1 MLAPSMTIETA
12 TVICLTNFSLLRVS
26 SGREA
31 HKNSA
36 LLGVTSGTIHEEADA
51 SGTKGEL

>member
-31 HKNSA
+31 HKNAA

>member
-31 HKNSA
+31 HKNAA
-36 LLGVTSGTIHEEADA
+36 LLGIIHEEADA

>member
-1 MLAPSMTIETA
+1 MLAPSMIVMTGA
-12 TVICLTNFSLLRVS
+12 VICLTNLSLLRIS

-31 HKNSA
+31 HKNAA
-36 LLGVTSGTIHEEADA
+36 LLRVTSGTIHGEADA